1 MNNSKSKFQID
12 LGLSEFLPPLEQ
24 SLDLEFCLDQD
35 SADYSHYS
43 LLPYPPSSS
52 ILPHHGDLLDLT
64 SCNTFT
70 DLSAGLENGG
80 EYSFYV

>member
-24 SLDLEFCLDQD
+24 SLDLEFCLDQET
-35 SADYSHYS
+35 SDYSQYS
-43 LLPYPPSSS
+43 LLPSSS
-52 ILPHHGDLLDLT
+52 SSLLSHHGDLLDLT

-70 DLSAGLENGG
+70 GLSAGLENGG
-80 EYSFYV
+80 EYCFYV